1 MFPLLSPEVA
11 NEKRKQD
18 WWEKGEV
25 YHSQLHPKG
34 RLKQLFKGRTIKRSR
49 GNEGNYFS

>member
-1 MFPLLSPEVA
+1 MFPLPSPEVP

-25 YHSQLHPKG
+25 NHSQLNPKR